1 VLKSIFCFCIL
12 FILSTLICVLS
23 YAQNYQWAKNMGGGN
38 NDFGRNI
45 YTDNKGFLYVVGFFE
60 GSNIDFD
67 PSPTATAYLSGT
79 AGSRDAFVAKYTTSG
94 QYVWAFKIGG
104 SNLDEA
110 NAITVDPQGNVYVTG
125 YFRGQNVDF
134 DPSSTGTA
142 LLNSNGEQGGDPG
155 YGGDIFIA
163 KYNSGG
169 QYQWAFN
176 IGSTSLGDNG
186 MVITCDNAGNIYTSG
201 YFFSGVIDFDPSPAI
216 HNLDA
221 SSGTIYVAK
230 YNTSGQYQWAFNVG
244 KGTDNNSPFGIKID
258 ASANIYLT
266 GYFQGTNMDFDPS
279 ASSANITSKGGYDIF
294 VAKYNSLGQYQWA
307 FDIGG
312 PGQDVGRDIE
322 IDNSGNVYVVG
333 DFDGSNID
341 FDPSPSGTANLSSNS
356 RDVFLAKY
364 NNNGQYQWAKRFGGS
379 GSDISWSLAY
389 SDNNI
394 YITGSF
400 QGTMDFSPGPG
411 TDNLLSNGGND
422 FYMTKFDLNGNY
434 RCAFSV
440 GGAGNDDG
448 YRLAADNVGNLYVTG
463 MFASSNT
470 DFNPTSAT
478 NLLGTNGASDIFVA
492 KYDWPENVAPTGTI
506 LGNSICSGQQAQ
518 LTFTAVTGVA
528 PFTLQLSN
536 GSTTFTQTNVQSGVP
551 FSVSP
556 SPVVTTKYTLLS
568 IKDATR
574 CSPTNSVTG
583 IAANITVGV
592 SSTVNAGADIK
603 ICEADSASLNAT
615 GTGVVTW
622 TPTKGLSNPN
632 IANPKASP
640 NSTTNYIVTLTN
652 GECVSKDSVIVSV
665 DPKPVVTKT
674 RDTAICRTPGNT
686 QVPLSA
692 SGGVSYVWSPA
703 ISLNATNIPNPVA
716 SPMST
721 TLYYV
726 EVTASNGCK
735 AKDSVLINMSESP
748 KITAI
753 NDTSIC
759 EGTSLTLSNNSG
771 TPGVTY
777 SWFPSAGLTNSAIAN
792 PIATPSSS
800 IAYVVTASV
809 AQNCS
814 TKDTVT
820 LTVLASPAIIKSNDT
835 MVCIGKPVPI
845 SVSGGIKYL
854 WTPSAGLSN
863 STAANTVA
871 TVNSNT
877 TYKVLVTGSNGCK
890 MMDSIRIDVTP
901 LPIFAISPTFAS
913 ICIGDTIPVI
923 ASGGDS
929 YQWIEGIIGNSS
941 MNSISPMSNTT
952 YKVKIS
958 DSTCEVTDTLSTTVR
973 VNSLP
978 TITLNKSNNL
988 DCFFGKAQLIATG
1001 GIKYLWS
1008 PSATLSNA
1016 NVSNPVASPV
1026 TTTSY
1031 LVRVTN
1037 TAGCSKVDSIEVTVE
1052 RSANPSGYY
1061 LPNAFTPNNDGKNDC
1076 FGIKSWGIVLNIEFS
1091 IFNRWGQ
1098 RVFHSTNPFACW
1110 DGTYKNILQD
1120 SGTFI
1125 YYIKAKT
1132 MCGGDL
1138 ERKGTLEVIR

>member
-1 VLKSIFCFCIL
+1 VSKGIFRFCIS
-12 FILSTLICVLS
+12 FILSTLTYVS
-23 YAQNYQWAKNMGGGN
+23 YAQNYQWAYNIGGGN

-60 GSNIDFD
+60 GSNVDFD

-79 AGSRDAFVAKYTTSG
+79 AGSRDAFVAKYTVSG

-110 NAITVDPQGNVYVTG
+110 NGITVDPQGNVYVTG

-176 IGSTSLGDNG
+176 IGSSSLGDNG
-186 MVITCDNAGNIYTSG
+186 MVITCDNAGNIYASG
-201 YFFSGVIDFDPSPAI
+201 YFFTGVVDFDPSAAI

-221 SSGTIYVAK
+221 SNGTIYIAK
-230 YNTSGQYQWAFNVG
+230 YNTLGQYQWGFNVG

-279 ASSANITSKGGYDIF
+279 AANSNITSKGGYDIF

-307 FDIGG
+307 FDAGG

-322 IDNSGNVYVVG
+322 IDNTGNVYVVG

-341 FDPSPSGTANLSSNS
+341 FDPSPSGTANLSSNN

-389 SDNNI
+389 SNNNI

-400 QGTMDFSPGPG
+400 QGTMNFSPGPT
-411 TDNLLSNGGND
+411 TDNLVSNGGND
-422 FYMTKFDLNGNY
+422 FYITKFDLNGNY
-434 RCAFSV
+434 LCAFNI
-440 GGAGNDDG
+440 GGSGNDDA

-463 MFASSNT
+463 MFSSSNT
-470 DFNPTSAT
+470 DFNPTSAV
-478 NLLGTNGASDIFVA
+478 NVLSTNGSSDIFIA
-492 KYDWPENVAPTGTI
+492 KYDWPDNIAPTGTI
-506 LGNSICSGQQAQ
+506 IGNSICSGQQAQ
-518 LTFTAVTGVA
+518 ITFTATAGVA
-528 PFTLQLSN
+528 PFTLQYSN

-551 FSVSP
+551 FNISP
-556 SPVVTTKYTLLS
+556 SPTVTTRYTLLS

-574 CSPTNSVTG
+574 CSPTNTVTG
-583 IAANITVGV
+583 ISANITVGV
-592 SSTVNAGADIK
+592 SSTVNAGADTK
-603 ICEADSASLNAT
+603 ICEADSATLNAT
-615 GTGVVTW
+615 GSGVYKW
-622 TPTKGLSNPN
+622 TPTSGLSNPN

-640 NSTTNYIVTLTN
+640 ASTTSYIVTLTN
-652 GECVSKDSVIVSV
+652 SGCVGKDTVTVIVEA
-665 DPKPVVTKT
+665 KPAITKT
-674 RDTAICRTPGNT
+674 RDTSICGTPGNIL
-686 QVPLSA
+686 VPLNA
-692 SGGVSYVWSPA
+692 SGGVSYLWFPA
-703 ISLNATNIPNPVA
+703 TGLNASNIANPTA
-716 SPMST
+716 SPLLT
-721 TLYYV
+721 TLYHL
-726 EVTASNGCK
+726 EVTGSNGCK
-735 AKDSVLINMSESP
+735 AQDSVLISVSAPP

-759 EGTSLTLSNNSG
+759 PGTSLKLSNSSG
-771 TPGVTY
+771 ASGVTY
-777 SWFPSAGLTNSAIAN
+777 SWSPSVGLNNSSIAN
-792 PIATPSSS
+792 PTATPSSS
-800 IAYVVTASV
+800 TAYVVTASV
-809 AQNCS
+809 AQNCA
-814 TKDTVT
+814 TKDTIM
-820 LTVLASPAIIKSNDT
+820 LSVLPPPSITKSNDT
-835 MVCIGKPVPI
+835 TVCTGKPVPI
-845 SVSGGIKYL
+845 TVSGGINYL

-863 STAANTVA
+863 ATVGNTVA

-877 TYKVLVTGSNGCK
+877 IYKVLVTGSNGCK
-890 MMDSIRIDVTP
+890 TIDSVRLYVKP
-901 LPIFAISPTFAS
+901 LPTFAVSPSFAS
-913 ICIGDTIPVI
+913 ICSGDTIRVT

-929 YQWIEGIIGNSS
+929 YQWLVGNPTNTSI
-941 MNSISPMSNTT
+941 NSLSPTANTT

-958 DSTCEVTDTLSTTVR
+958 DFACDVTDTLSTTIQ

-978 TITLNKSNNL
+978 TIALSKSNNL
-988 DCFFGKAQLIATG
+988 DCFFGQSQLTALG
-1001 GIKYLWS
+1001 GVKYLWS

-1031 LVRVTN
+1031 QVRVTN
-1037 TAGCSKVDSIEVTVE
+1037 AAGCSKVDSIEVTVE
-1052 RSANPSGYY
+1052 RGANRAGYY

-1076 FGIKSWGIVLNIEFS
+1076 FGIKYWGPVSDLEFS
-1091 IFNRWGQ
+1091 VFNRWGQ
-1098 RVFHSTNPFACW
+1098 RVFYTNNPSVCW
-1110 DGTYKNILQD
+1110 DGTYKNRPQD
-1120 SGTFI
+1120 MGTFI
-1125 YYIKAKT
+1125 YHVKAKT
-1132 MCGGDL
+1132 ICGGEV
-1138 ERKGTLEVIR
+1138 ERRGTLELIR